1 MDQENCRTIPTDANP
16 YHEMNEPS
24 DPGKIFNAHG
34 QNQLKSKNETS
45 QIGDNSAEGGN
56 NEEQIKSYA
65 CRKKL
70 LELYETYEFLLLI
83 TLAIAAAKIYPPLGA
98 IYVVPDITADWIGV
112 MFIFLLAGL
121 ALKTEEFEA
130 AFNQYFFNLF
140 VQSFN
145 FGVVSLAAFALAI
158 FLAKVGALHQSLADG
173 MVICSCLPMAINMV
187 IILCKNADGD
197 EAAAVFNSAVGNLIG
212 IFLSP
217 VLILGY
223 LGVSGDVN
231 LIEVFWKLCVRVV
244 VPLVIGQVIQKN
256 WKDVKPFMKSNS
268 LYIKKAQIYTLVFI
282 VYTVFCTTF
291 MAGNPV
297 GVGNV
302 LLMIFFQFLLLLFV
316 TVMAWYS
323 LKFLFPNSP
332 RLRVMGLFGCTH
344 KTVSVGVP
352 LINAMYDEDPNVGL
366 YTLPLLVW
374 HPLQLVFGS
383 LLVPRLYDFV
393 QSETQRLDIQDAEI
407 ERVGTQVSWFY

>member
-1 MDQENCRTIPTDANP
+1 MPTDANP
-16 YHEMNEPS
+16 YHEMDDLSSVPEKSN
-24 DPGKIFNAHG
+24 DGNGDDK
-34 QNQLKSKNETS
+34 LKSENDRSK
-45 QIGDNSAEGGN
+45 IGLN
-56 NEEQIKSYA
+56 NDQSRSHT
-65 CRKKL
+65 CRRKL
-70 LELYETYEFLLLI
+70 KELYEENEFLLLI
-83 TLAIAAAKIYPPLGA
+83 LIAIVGAKIYPPLGA
-98 IYVVPDITADWIGV
+98 EYLYPDITADWISV

-130 AFNQYFFNLF
+130 AFSQYFFNLF
-140 VQSFN
+140 VQTFN
-145 FGVVSLAAFALAI
+145 FGVVSLVGFTLAI
-158 FLAKVGALHQSLADG
+158 ILVKIGALDQSLADG

-223 LGVSGDVN
+223 LGVSGDIDLVD
-231 LIEVFWKLCVRVV
+231 IFWKLCVRVV
-244 VPLVIGQVIQKN
+244 VPLVIGQVIQKT
-256 WKDVKPFMKSNS
+256 WKDVKPCMKKNS
-268 LYIKKAQIYTLVFI
+268 LYIKKAQIYALVFI

-297 GVGNV
+297 GVGNI
-302 LLMIFFQFLLLLFV
+302 LLMTFFQFLLLCLV
-316 TVMAWYS
+316 TFMAWYS
-323 LKFLFPNSP
+323 LKMLFPDSP
-332 RLRVMGLFGCTH
+332 RLRVMGVFGCTH

-352 LINAMYDEDPNVGL
+352 LINAMYDGDPNVGL

-383 LLVPRLYDFV
+383 LLVPHLYEFV
-393 QSETQRLDIQDAEI
+393 QSETQRLGIVDAEI
-407 ERVGTQVSWFY
+407 EHVRTQVSWFY